1 MDKITH
7 YVLCYVTKD
16 GSYVKSKK
24 KGKTVTSLHPFNIN
38 VVSRQLALDRD
49 YCPIRDF
56 LVFQFPDDGHGR
68 LWGGKQVSA
77 IERWKEKMHI
87 VIMLI

>member
-1 MDKITH
+1 MAVILKL
-7 YVLCYVTKD
+7 YRGEKNVFL
-16 GSYVKSKK
+16 KSKI
-24 KGKTVTSLHPFNIN
+24 VTSLHPFNIN

-77 IERWKEKMHI
+77 IKR
-87 VIMLI
+87 